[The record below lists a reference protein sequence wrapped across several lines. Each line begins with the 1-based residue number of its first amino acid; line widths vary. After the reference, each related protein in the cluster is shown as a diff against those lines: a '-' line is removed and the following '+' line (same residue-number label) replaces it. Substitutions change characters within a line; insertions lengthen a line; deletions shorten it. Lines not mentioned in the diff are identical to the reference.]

1 MTTLIKLY
9 FLLNE
14 ASLEKQDLP
23 IVTTPDYINQLSTVF
38 VIKISQTYFVLC
50 NKTLQLEQV

>member
-14 ASLEKQDLP
+14 ANLEKQDLP